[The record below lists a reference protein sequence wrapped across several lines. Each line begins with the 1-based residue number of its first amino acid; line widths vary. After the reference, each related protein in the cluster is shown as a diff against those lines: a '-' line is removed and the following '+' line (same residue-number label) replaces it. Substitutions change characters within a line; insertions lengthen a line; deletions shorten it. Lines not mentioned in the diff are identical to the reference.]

1 MVTVQAVTHPGLV
14 RRVNEDGFYYDVGLG
29 LYLVADGMGG
39 HNAGEIAS
47 RLALES
53 IEAFVRRTKDDEEF
67 TWPFG
72 VETDLSFDANRLR
85 TALRLANRRVFQ
97 MSESG
102 VQYSGMG
109 TTIVS
114 ALITKGT
121 MTFATVGDSRL
132 YLVKDHAISRLTV
145 DDSWLATLRAQDPGL
160 DESQFERHPLRHV
173 ITKAIGTLG
182 ETELGIHERKLEPGD
197 LLMMCTDGLHDL
209 VSDNEMLATL
219 DTDDPLDVRGKNLVD
234 RALAG
239 GGRDNVTVL
248 VLRFDGGADVP
259 RDTSS
264 DDTVIGE

>member
-1 MVTVQAVTHPGLV
+1 MVTVKAVTHPGLV
-14 RRVNEDGFYYDVGLG
+14 RRVNEDGFFFDVELG
-29 LYLVADGMGG
+29 LFLVADGMGG

-47 RLALES
+47 RQALES

-72 VETDLSFDANRLR
+72 VETELSFDANRLR

-102 VQYSGMG
+102 VQIPGMG
-109 TTIVS
+109 TTVVS
-114 ALITKGT
+114 AIISKGM

-145 DDSWLATLRAQDPGL
+145 DDSWLATLRAQDPAI
-160 DESQFERHPLRHV
+160 DEAQFERHPLRHV

-182 ETELGIHERKLEPGD
+182 ETELRMQERRLEPGD

-209 VSDNEMLATL
+209 VGDDEMLATL
-219 DTDDPLDVRGKNLVD
+219 DTEEPLEARAQQLVD
-234 RALAG
+234 RALAR

-248 VLRFDGGADVP
+248 VLRFDGP
-259 RDTSS
+259 
-264 DDTVIGE
+264 E